1 MSATSNQLQALE
13 STILTLP
20 DSDKLWLLNLLL
32 DQLQSVPDAIMSKV
46 EDLED
51 RGLYEAMLV
60 ARGEIPLS
68 REAAI
73 AELECP

>member
-32 DQLQSVPDAIMSKV
+32 DQLQAVPDAIMSKV

-51 RGLYEAMLV
+51 HGLYQAMLV
-60 ARGEIPLS
+60 ARGQTPLS
-68 REAAI
+68 REEAI
-73 AELECP
+73 VELERP